1 MNTRN
6 NILVPCTNRKSDAQ
20 GEKSSL
26 ADLSFTQLNS
36 VRKFIVDKYLNSDY
50 DIIVDRT
57 RNIHRHDNNSRT
69 LDWDNC
75 LPAYKRYT
83 GILFSKVEE
92 QNWQNAHNVLFVS
105 PLWGII
111 KPHDKIP
118 KYTLEMTDFLSSET
132 HNFNS
137 AIWRFW
143 RPVLDE
149 LINELS
155 DSQTTF
161 SLLYNKCSHGF
172 SVDTRNSFESPVIQ
186 WRDNYGHHKGE
197 WLNDYLSNL

>member
-6 NILVPCTNRKSDAQ
+6 DILVPCTNRKSDAQ

-92 QNWQNAHNVLFVS
+92 QNWQNADNVLFVS

-118 KYTLEMTDFLSSET
+118 KYTLEMTDVIQ
-132 HNFNS
+132 S
-137 AIWRFW
+137 AIHKYNSVIWRIW
-143 RPVLDE
+143 RPVLDNLITE
-149 LINELS
+149 LYPKETVYTI
-155 DSQTTF
+155 
-161 SLLYNKCSHGF
+161 LYQKCSLGF
-172 SVDTRNSFESPVIQ
+172 SVDIRNSLESPETV

-197 WLNDYLSNL
+197 WLNDELSGK

>member
-6 NILVPCTNRKSDAQ
+6 NILLPCTNRKSDAQ

-92 QNWQNAHNVLFVS
+92 QNWRNAHNVLFVS

-118 KYTLEMTDFLSSET
+118 KYTLEMTDVIQSDI
-132 HNFNS
+132 HKFNS
-137 AIWRFW
+137 VIWRIW
-143 RPVLDE
+143 RPVLDNLITE
-149 LINELS
+149 LYPKETVNTI
-155 DSQTTF
+155 
-161 SLLYNKCSHGF
+161 LYQKCSLGF
-172 SVDTRNSFESPVIQ
+172 SVDIRNSLKSPGIV

-197 WLNDYLSNL
+197 WLNDELSNQ